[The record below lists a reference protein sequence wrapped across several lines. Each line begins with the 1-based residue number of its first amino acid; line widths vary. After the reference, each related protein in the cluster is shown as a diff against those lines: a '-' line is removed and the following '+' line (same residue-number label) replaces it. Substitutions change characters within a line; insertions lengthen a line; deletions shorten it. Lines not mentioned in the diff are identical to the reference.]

1 MKDLAENNVKKENI
15 IKNKMFDQIERCR
28 LDLQK
33 DPTNHAIHV
42 RLGELYV
49 KSN

>member
-28 LDLQK
+28 LDLQNTYRK
-33 DPTNHAIHV
+33 KFCKKILDKQKV
-42 RLGELYV
+42 RC
-49 KSN
+49 